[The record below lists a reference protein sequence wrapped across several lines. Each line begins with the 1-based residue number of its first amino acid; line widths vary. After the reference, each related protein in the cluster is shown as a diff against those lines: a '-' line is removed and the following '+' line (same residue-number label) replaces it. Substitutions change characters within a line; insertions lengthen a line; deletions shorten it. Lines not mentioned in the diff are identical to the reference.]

1 MIISINFQSLHIRT
15 STSSTGPRG
24 RSTRPYSM
32 RPAFPGTATPTDK
45 PTVGL
50 CFTSRQTGGR
60 RTSRRQRPWSRLRK
74 DRKTEMV
81 DQTIC
86 RAAKSVKVANNNN
99 NNRQVT
105 VLSIYKVEKWTNKMA
120 EKMFD
125 KAVSAKIRSTT
136 LRTADATIDSKIGP
150 SN

>member
-1 MIISINFQSLHIRT
+1 
-15 STSSTGPRG
+15 
-24 RSTRPYSM
+24 
-32 RPAFPGTATPTDK
+32 
-45 PTVGL
+45 
-50 CFTSRQTGGR
+50 
-60 RTSRRQRPWSRLRK
+60 
-74 DRKTEMV
+74 MV

-86 RAAKSVKVANNNN
+86 RAAKSVKMGNNN

-105 VLSIYKVEKWTNKMA
+105 VLSIYKAEKWINKMA

-136 LRTADATIDSKIGP
+136 LRTADATIDSKIGL